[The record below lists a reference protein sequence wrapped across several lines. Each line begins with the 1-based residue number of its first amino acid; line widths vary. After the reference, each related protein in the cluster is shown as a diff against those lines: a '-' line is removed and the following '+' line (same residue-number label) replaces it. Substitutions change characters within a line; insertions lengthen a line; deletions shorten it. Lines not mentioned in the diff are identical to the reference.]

1 MKRVML
7 KVAYDGT
14 NYHGWQVQDGATT
27 IESELNRAIEEITH
41 EKIEVSG
48 ASRTDAGVHAMGN
61 LAVFDTEARM
71 PAEKFSYALNTRL
84 PEDIRVVGAEEVPT
98 DFHPR
103 FTDTEKTYMYRICNG
118 EFPDPIKRLYTFF
131 SYTKY
136 DVDKMQQAADHLVGE
151 HDFKSFASVH
161 TQAKTT
167 VREVTGVKVERV
179 ENEIQI
185 TVRGYGF
192 LYNMVRIIA
201 GTLLEVGAGKY
212 EPEHVREILEAC
224 DRSKAGPTA
233 PAHGLTLIE
242 IKILGNIV

>member
-14 NYHGWQVQDGATT
+14 AYHGWQVQEGAVT

-41 EKIEVSG
+41 EKVEVSG

-61 LAVFDTEARM
+61 LCVFDTEARM
-71 PAEKFSYALNTRL
+71 PAEKFSYALNTHL
-84 PEDIRVVGAEEVPT
+84 PDDIKVVASSEVAA

-103 FTDTEKTYMYRICNG
+103 FVDTEKTYCYSICNAQ
-118 EFPDPIKRLYTFF
+118 FPNPLKRLYTYY
-131 SYTKY
+131 SYTKM
-136 DVDKMQQAADHLVGE
+136 DTELMQQAADLLTGE

-167 VREVTGVKVERV
+167 VREITGISVKRIDD
-179 ENEIQI
+179 EIKI
-185 TVRGYGF
+185 TVKGYGF

-201 GTLLEVGAGKY
+201 GTLMEVGAGKY
-212 EPEHVREILEAC
+212 PPEKIRDILEAK
-224 DRSKAGPTA
+224 DRSAAGPTA
-233 PAHGLTLIE
+233 PACGLTLIE
-242 IKILGNIV
+242 IKILD